1 MKNIFAK
8 KKKYI
13 SCQLIEHAFM
23 FDQDNCLRVCSMINN
38 EGGGRPLI
46 QENYHGEILDWDKIF
61 ALKREHRKIFREGNI
76 LPQCKGCQ
84 ILKEYEWEE
93 DGDYI
98 DELLITHWTNCNSN
112 CSYCPVIN
120 DEELQNRTEF
130 YNILPAVKD
139 IIKKNVLKKDAKI
152 EFAGGESTI
161 HPEFEEL
168 LSLFVDNNFTNLIIN
183 TSAIKH
189 SKAIENG
196 LSRGN
201 LKVTVS
207 VDSGTKAMHEKIKRV
222 KSYDKVWKNLKLY
235 ADAQAKAKRK
245 DLITTKYIIVP
256 GENDTV
262 EEVNAFFAKTVETGI
277 KVIAINVEIYWYQN
291 NVKVDKS
298 KLKDLIEYMIM
309 KAKELNLDYRVYPQ
323 AYWVIK

>member
-1 MKNIFAK
+1 MKNIFVK

-13 SCQLIEHAFM
+13 SCPLIEHAFM
-23 FDQDNCLRVCSMINN
+23 FDQCNSLRVCSMINK

-46 QENYHGEILDWDKIF
+46 QNNYHGEVLDWDKIF

-76 LPQCKGCQ
+76 LPECKGCQ
-84 ILKEYEWEE
+84 ILKEAEWAE

-98 DELLITHWTNCNSN
+98 DELLITHWTQCNSN

-120 DEELQNRTEF
+120 DDELQVITEF
-130 YNILPAVKD
+130 YDILPAIKD
-139 IIKKNVLKKDAKI
+139 TIKKNVLKKNAKI

-168 LSLFVDNNFTNLIIN
+168 LNLFIANHFTNLILN
-183 TSAIKH
+183 TSAIKF
-189 SKAIENG
+189 SKAVETG
-196 LSRGN
+196 VSKGN
-201 LKVTVS
+201 LKVTIS
-207 VDSGTKAMHEKIKRV
+207 VDAGTKEMHEKIKRV
-222 KSYDKVWKNLKLY
+222 KSFDKVWENLSLY
-235 ADAQAKAKRK
+235 AKAQAKAKRS

-256 GENDTV
+256 GKNDTI
-262 EEVNAFFAKTVETGI
+262 EEVDAFLLKNVETGI

-291 NVKVDKS
+291 NVNTDKTE
-298 KLKDLIEYMIM
+298 LKDLIEYMIM
-309 KAKELNLDYRVYPQ
+309 KAKELKLDYKVYPQ